1 MFVYWYITKN
11 KKGNILKKTIIKQL
25 KALEK
30 EIDGVNQECIDNNP
44 THVLGMFKNIK
55 EKINQITKGK
65 EVYKWLDI

>member
-1 MFVYWYITKN
+1 MTN
-11 KKGNILKKTIIKQL
+11 TIIKQL